1 MPYHLMSIGFTNS
14 KKVTIYYPA
23 KGKDFLLVW
32 QQSSQWETVTT
43 QPMES
48 HYTLNF
54 QFPPMDY
61 LFITA
66 PPTPHLLYIRLFL
79 SLFCSPDFPVVHHW
93 WHVLNCN
100 SLLFPNKLKKK
111 LAVLLFYGNNI
122 NSIIFWNGKQLL
134 VKLLTKSKS
143 DFPSIYMAVY
153 GSFRYSY
160 KIECIKNHTKYGMCV
175 FVK

>member
-32 QQSSQWETVTT
+32 QQGSQWESVTT

-66 PPTPHLLYIRLFL
+66 PTPISIIKDYFFL
-79 SLFCSPDFPVVHHW
+79 SF
-93 WHVLNCN
+93 
-100 SLLFPNKLKKK
+100 
-111 LAVLLFYGNNI
+111 VLLI
-122 NSIIFWNGKQLL
+122 SL
-134 VKLLTKSKS
+134 
-143 DFPSIYMAVY
+143 
-153 GSFRYSY
+153 
-160 KIECIKNHTKYGMCV
+160 
-175 FVK
+175 